1 MNRTIPI
8 IVVTLTILFSTSLA
22 YATSHN
28 TSMFSDATRYA
39 DSNTYKNTNYSF
51 SIQPPLN
58 WVILN
63 NLPTNMSGNAIVVF
77 SNNDKTQY
85 ATFGIYHRYIS
96 QNVIDVINSHSDNDI
111 LATIDQEITSPSPD
125 SKTKMYGG
133 VVDRFNDGIRV
144 TANSV
149 TQYTV
154 DNSTSF
160 SENIFYYLNN
170 GNQYTLALTS
180 NPTNIDKNAQFF
192 EDSANTFLVSQT
204 NPVPEFPIAL
214 IILVAGMFSIIL
226 IFKTTGFARMIDRT

>member
-8 IVVTLTILFSTSLA
+8 IAVTLTILFSTSLA

-85 ATFGIYHRYIS
+85 ATFGIYHRSIS

>member
-1 MNRTIPI
+1 MNKTIPI
-8 IVVTLTILFSTSLA
+8 IAVTLALLFSTGLA

-39 DSNTYKNTNYSF
+39 DSNAYKNANYSF

-58 WVILN
+58 WIILH
-63 NLPTNMSGNAIVVF
+63 NLPANMSGNAIVVF

-85 ATFGIYHRYIS
+85 ATFGIYHRYIA
-96 QNVIDVINSHSDNDI
+96 QNVIDQINSHSDNDI
-111 LATIDQEITSPSPD
+111 LATIDQELTSPSID

-133 VVDRFNDGIRV
+133 VVDRFNDGVRV

-149 TQYTV
+149 TQYTM

-180 NPTNIDKNAQFF
+180 NPAGIDKNSQFF
-192 EDSANTFLVSQT
+192 EDSANTFLVTQT

-214 IILVAGMFSIIL
+214 ITLASGMFSIIL
-226 IFKTTGFARMIDRT
+226 IFRAKGFAGMIDRT

>member
-1 MNRTIPI
+1 MNKAIPI
-8 IVVTLTILFSTSLA
+8 IAVTLTILFSTSLA
-22 YATSHN
+22 YATNHN
-28 TSMFSDATRYA
+28 TSMFSDATRHA
-39 DSNTYKNTNYSF
+39 DSNAYKNANYSF

-58 WVILN
+58 WTILN
-63 NLPTNMSGNAIVVF
+63 NLPANMSGNAIVVF
-77 SNNDKTQY
+77 SNNDKKQY
-85 ATFGIYHRYIS
+85 ATFGIYHRYIT
-96 QNVIDVINSHSDNDI
+96 QNVIEQINSHPDNDI

-133 VVDRFNDGIRV
+133 VVDRFNDGVRV

-149 TQYTV
+149 TQYTA

-180 NPTNIDKNAQFF
+180 NPANIDKNSQLF

-204 NPVPEFPIAL
+204 SPVPEFPIAL

-226 IFKTTGFARMIDRT
+226 IFRTKGFAGMIDRT